1 MLNINNHQYTPI
13 AMPAQYFGAQKAANE
28 GADFASML
36 AQQTQGEASDDA
48 IYQSFLAKS
57 GDEIVA
63 HFGLTMHKAGLE
75 NVADSM
81 IATAKNDG
89 TIDMLRFGLLRQQ
102 FLQRL
107 ESVQQQTDVELDDED
122 FQQMLASIPSQGLFF
137 GLGKDGILEQLDQ
150 LFTNPPHS
158 DDAARQLLNQQF
170 SQSMLD
176 AIRKGMA

>member
-1 MLNINNHQYTPI
+1 MLNINNHQYTPT

-81 IATAKNDG
+81 IATA
-89 TIDMLRFGLLRQQ
+89 T
-102 FLQRL
+102 
-107 ESVQQQTDVELDDED
+107 
-122 FQQMLASIPSQGLFF
+122 
-137 GLGKDGILEQLDQ
+137 
-150 LFTNPPHS
+150 
-158 DDAARQLLNQQF
+158 
-170 SQSMLD
+170 SQSATCRLCRHFLRLQSSNRRHSR
-176 AIRKGMA
+176 APPCAS